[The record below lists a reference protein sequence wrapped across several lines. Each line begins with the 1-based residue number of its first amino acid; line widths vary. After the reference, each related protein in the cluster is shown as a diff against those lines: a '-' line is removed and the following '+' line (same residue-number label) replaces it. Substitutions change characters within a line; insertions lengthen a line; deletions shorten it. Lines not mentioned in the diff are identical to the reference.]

1 MEVKSEKHAMLSNFE
16 VLGLLKDIQSG
27 NGQKKPNKFQTN
39 LATITYETIKSLE
52 DRPCAHHTP
61 AGLTAAMK
69 ALGPYG
75 LTAAE
80 KLQLINLCPSSAVE
94 IQLIVEESEER
105 LTEAQIEEILDL
117 LASHIPGP
125 QAEEEE
131 GQEEG
136 GEEGAGEEEEAEAG
150 VMEEEAAS

>member
-52 DRPCAHHTP
+52 DRPCAHHTA

-117 LASHIPGP
+117 LATHIPGP
-125 QAEEEE
+125 QAEEEGE
-131 GQEEG
+131 EEG

>member
-1 MEVKSEKHAMLSNFE
+1 MPKNIMEVTSEKHAMLSNYE
-16 VLGLLKDIQSG
+16 VLGLLKDIQAG

-52 DRPCAHHTP
+52 GWPCAQHTSE
-61 AGLTAAMK
+61 GLSAAMK
-69 ALGPYG
+69 ALSPYG

-80 KLQLINLCPSSAVE
+80 KLQLVNLCPSSAVE

-117 LASHIPGP
+117 LATHIPGP
-125 QAEEEE
+125 QPEEEEEEEE
-131 GQEEG
+131 GDGQ
-136 GEEGAGEEEEAEAG
+136 AGEEEDEA
-150 VMEEEAAS
+150 VS